1 MQIRHFLQGGLEE
14 GIGRQE
20 AHHELRG
27 VQVRAPVP
35 LGRQL
40 VDVGS
45 HVAGEPGHLGVV
57 LLGILALGGVEEGR
71 QWSLGVDVD
80 APITRESHRHVR
92 TLRSALRGGRL
103 LSLEIAVF
111 QHSGHLSGTLQL
123 HLTPGTAYLR
133 FA

>member
-27 VQVRAPVP
+27 VQVCAPVP

-45 HVAGEPGHLGVV
+45 HVAGEPRHLGVV

-71 QWSLGVDVD
+71 QWSFGVDVD
-80 APITRESHRHVR
+80 APITREPHRHVR
-92 TLRSALRGGRL
+92 ALRSALGGRCL
-103 LSLEIAVF
+103 LGLKIAVF
-111 QHSGHLSGTLQL
+111 QHSGHLGGALQL
-123 HLTPGTAYLR
+123 HLAPGAAHLR

>member
-57 LLGILALGGVEEGR
+57 LLGILALGGVE
-71 QWSLGVDVD
+71 VD